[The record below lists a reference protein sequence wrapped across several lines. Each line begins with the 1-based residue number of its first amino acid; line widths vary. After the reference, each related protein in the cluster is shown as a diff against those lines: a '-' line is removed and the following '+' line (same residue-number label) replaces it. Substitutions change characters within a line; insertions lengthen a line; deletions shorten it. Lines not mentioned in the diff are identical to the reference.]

1 MASSVFGGGE
11 LEVVIALGVVT
22 FSVAKKKKYFYEFE
36 VVITLGVVTFSVAN
50 KLL

>member
-22 FSVAKKKKYFYEFE
+22 FSVAKKNYFYEFE